1 MSDSAASHPADLPPP
16 ALNPADIPVVILAG
30 GQGTRIRDVS
40 ESLPKPMLNIGRY
53 PIIWHIM
60 KYYHF
65 HGHRRFVLCLG
76 YKSESIKQFFLNY
89 RENVC
94 DLTMRSDGVGP
105 SSIEYHGKL
114 YGAEDWEISMIYTG
128 LNAETGH
135 RLAEVARYIDAE
147 RFMLTYG
154 DGVADV
160 DLSALM
166 ATHAAHGRV
175 GTVTAVH
182 PTSRFGELQ
191 VDGSVVTDFA
201 EKPDLNT
208 GLVNGGFMLF
218 ERAFLDYVHQ
228 GAGMLESNALQ
239 KLTADRQLGIHVH
252 TGFWRGMD
260 TYREYMELNKL
271 WDERHAPWRVW

>member
-1 MSDSAASHPADLPPP
+1 LLVPAE
-16 ALNPADIPVVILAG
+16 IPVVILAG

-40 ESLPKPMLNIGRY
+40 ESLPKPMLTIGRY
-53 PIIWHIM
+53 PVIWHIM
-60 KYYHF
+60 KYYHH

-76 YKSESIKQFFLNY
+76 YKSETIKQFFLNY
-89 RENVC
+89 RTNVC
-94 DLTMRSDGVGP
+94 DLTLRADG
-105 SSIEYHGKL
+105 SMDLHGKL
-114 YGAEDWEISMIYTG
+114 YGQEDWEISMIYTG

-135 RLAEVARYIDAE
+135 RLHEVAEYIDAD

-160 DLSALM
+160 DLPGLM
-166 ATHAAHGRV
+166 AAHEAHGRI

-191 VDGSVVTDFA
+191 VSDGIVTDFA

-218 ERAFLDYVHQ
+218 ERAFLDYVHKD
-228 GAGMLESNALQ
+228 AGMLESNALQ

-260 TYREYMELNKL
+260 TYREYTELNKL
-271 WDERHAPWRVW
+271 WDTKTAPWRVW